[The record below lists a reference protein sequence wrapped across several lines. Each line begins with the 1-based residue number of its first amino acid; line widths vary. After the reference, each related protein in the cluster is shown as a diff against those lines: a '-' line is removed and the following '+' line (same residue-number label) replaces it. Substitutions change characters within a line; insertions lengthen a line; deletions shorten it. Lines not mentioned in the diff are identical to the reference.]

1 MSRKRYK
8 KVTTVSKDIFGNKRI
23 ETERVPVENGVGTII
38 VLVIL
43 YFFFIRG
50 CG

>member
-23 ETERVPVENGVGTII
+23 ETKRVPVESGCGTII
-38 VLVIL
+38 VLAVL
-43 YFFFIRG
+43 YFLFTRG

>member
-23 ETERVPVENGVGTII
+23 ETEWVPAGGGCGAVI
-38 VLVIL
+38 VLIVL
-43 YFFFIRG
+43 FLLFTRG